1 MKHSVKGFFFA
12 SKMEWLSN
20 GVSLIASDSK
30 QTVCSTNHLTS
41 FAVIMRLTDTEV
53 RSYIVS
59 TRITRLKLT
68 ATYITKS
75 AIYFMHVIFKRSD
88 KPVI

>member
-1 MKHSVKGFFFA
+1 MKHSVKGLFFP

-59 TRITRLKLT
+59 TRITRLKV
-68 ATYITKS
+68 ACI
-75 AIYFMHVIFKRSD
+75 
-88 KPVI
+88 